1 MNSQLSVIINAAGRG
16 ARLGQARPKCLVP
29 FLGQPLIH
37 WQLQTVGENTD
48 LVVVI
53 GYQAEDVRREVV
65 ARRPDARFVYNERF
79 SSTGTASSLCLA
91 AKTCDGP
98 VLSLDGDMLVHPDDL
113 RRLLSA
119 PYPCIGLSPIQSDA
133 PVLVDVRGESGDG
146 EERATRFHYQVLATD
161 CSSCFEWTGL
171 VVFDPATLSLDAE
184 GHVFEMITPL
194 LPCRTVHV
202 RCCEIDFP
210 DELPLMQKWIALLVK
225 EGFLHG

>member
-1 MNSQLSVIINAAGRG
+1 MNSKPSVIINAAGRG

-37 WQLQTVGENTD
+37 WQLQTVAEIAD
-48 LVVVI
+48 LVIVI

-113 RRLLSA
+113 KRLLSA
-119 PYPCIGLSPIQSDA
+119 PSPCIGLSPIQSNA
-133 PVLVDVRGESGDG
+133 PVLVDVKGESGDDD
-146 EERATRFHYQVLATD
+146 ERATRFHYQVLATD
-161 CSSCFEWTGL
+161 YSSCFEWTGL
-171 VVFDPATLSLDAE
+171 VVFDPTKLSLDAE

-194 LPCRTVHV
+194 LPCHTVHV

-210 DELPLMQKWIALLVK
+210 DELPQMQKWIALLVK

>member
-1 MNSQLSVIINAAGRG
+1 MSSQPSVIINAAGRG

-37 WQLQTVGENTD
+37 WQLQTVAQIAD
-48 LVVVI
+48 LVVAI

-91 AKTCDGP
+91 ARSCAGP

-113 RRLLSA
+113 ERLLSA
-119 PYPCIGLSPIQSDA
+119 PRPCIGLSPVQSNA
-133 PVLVDVRGESGDG
+133 PVLVEVRREPGDG
-146 EERATRFHYQVLATD
+146 EERATRFLYQVPPTD
-161 CSSCFEWTGL
+161 PASCYEWTGL
-171 VVFDPATLSLDAE
+171 VVFDSAELSLDAE
-184 GHVFEMITPL
+184 GHVFQMITPL
-194 LPCRTVHV
+194 LPCHTVHV

-210 DELPLMQKWIALLVK
+210 DELPQMQKWIAALVE
-225 EGFLHG
+225 EGTLHG

>member
-1 MNSQLSVIINAAGRG
+1 MSSQPSVIINAAGRG

-29 FLGQPLIH
+29 FFDQPLIH
-37 WQLQTVGENTD
+37 WQLQTVAEVAD
-48 LVVVI
+48 VVVVI

-91 AKTCDGP
+91 ARSCDGP

-113 RRLLSA
+113 KRLLYA
-119 PYPCIGLSPIQSDA
+119 PYPCIGVSPIQSNA
-133 PVLVDVRGESGDG
+133 PVLVDVRSESGDG
-146 EERATRFHYQVLATD
+146 EERATQFHYQVSATD
-161 CSSCFEWTGL
+161 SSSCYEWTGL
-171 VVFDPATLSLDAE
+171 VVFDPTILSLDAE

-194 LPCRTVHV
+194 LPCHAVHV

-210 DELPLMQKWIALLVK
+210 DELPQMQTWIAALVK